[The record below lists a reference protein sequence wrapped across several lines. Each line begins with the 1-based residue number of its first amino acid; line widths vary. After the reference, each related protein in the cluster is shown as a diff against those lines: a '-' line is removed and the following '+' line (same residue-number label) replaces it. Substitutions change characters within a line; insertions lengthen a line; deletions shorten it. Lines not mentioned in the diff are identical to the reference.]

1 MLENRSFD
9 HMLGFLKY
17 DDTTKKINGLTGN
30 ETCYSAVEIPP
41 EVQVSRDA
49 GDVHDLNPDPS
60 HDFDEVTQQIYSSGL
75 AHVADMK
82 GFVRSY
88 NDVCQN
94 PVHAGNVMKCFTP
107 DTLPVLSTL
116 AKSYGVCDR
125 WFASVPGST
134 IPNRLFVH
142 GASSCGSV
150 NQDAIAAPFVL
161 KTIYESMGAATV
173 HDYRIY
179 TSGASIL
186 LANRY
191 LLRHQGKFASYDD
204 TFEDDALDGHLP
216 AYTFIEPAYDDDG
229 NGLFASSQHPDFP
242 VDRGESLIADIYN
255 ILVQSPQWPNMLF
268 LILYDEHGGIY
279 DHVVPPTLKPLPENA
294 GLPPLAPA
302 KNGFDFTRLGVR
314 VPAVF
319 ISPRIKPGTIYNDR
333 DFEHSSVVATV
344 RKLFCAEGTQSLS
357 WRDAQ
362 ANTFENV
369 LEIEGNDYRKDVVRL
384 NPIITA
390 AVDIKAAAELR
401 KATDLSVLMAKAMDY
416 SFKVTGLKPPGDIT
430 TLTTASEVSAFLQ
443 KSQNIV
449 LKGRQ

>member
-17 DDTTKKINGLTGN
+17 DDPAKKINGLMGN
-30 ETCYSAVEIPP
+30 ETCFAATEGPDIT
-41 EVQVSRDA
+41 VSQNA
-49 GDVHDLNPDPS
+49 GDVNDLNPDPS
-60 HDFDEVTQQIYSSGL
+60 HDFDEVTQQIYSNGI
-75 AHVADMK
+75 ARGADMK

-88 NDVCQN
+88 NDVCKN

-107 DTLPVLSTL
+107 ASLPVLSTL
-116 AKSYGVCDR
+116 AKSYAVCDR

-150 NQDAIAAPFVL
+150 NQDAIDAPFIL
-161 KTIYESMGAATV
+161 KTIYESMGAATI

-191 LLRHQGKFASYDD
+191 LLRNQGKFASYED
-204 TFEDDALDGHLP
+204 TFEDDAVGGHLP

-255 ILVQSPQWPNMLF
+255 ILVHSPQWSDMLF

-279 DHVVPPTLKPLPENA
+279 DHVVPPVLTPLAQNA
-294 GLPPLAPA
+294 GLPKLSPA

-319 ISPRIKPGTIYNDR
+319 ISPRIKPGTIFNNR

-344 RKLFCAEGTQSLS
+344 RKLFCPGTQPLS
-357 WRDAQ
+357 WREAQ

-369 LEIEGNDYRKDVVRL
+369 LEIEGDDFRKDVVPL
-384 NPIITA
+384 NPIIA
-390 AVDIKAAAELR
+390 APVDINAGAEIR
-401 KATDLSVLMAKAMDY
+401 KASDLSMLMARAMDS
-416 SFKVTGLKPPGDIT
+416 SFNASGIKPPKEIA
-430 TLTTASEVSAFLQ
+430 TLTTAAEVSDYLQ
-443 KSQNIV
+443 KCQALV
-449 LKGRQ
+449 LAGGH